1 MGMFGRGWEL
11 TKMSFRVIRKDK
23 ELLLL
28 PLISGIATI
37 ILWGTFVGSVWFF
50 QLFDSTGV
58 TLYATVALGFLFYL
72 LTNFIIL
79 FFNAAVVG
87 AAMIRLNGGDP
98 TVSDGIR
105 VASSRIKEIFL
116 WAIFA
121 ATVSLILK
129 AIAERGGVIGRIVAG
144 IAGMA
149 WSIATYFV
157 LPVLIYEGL
166 TPWKAVKRSV
176 AVLRGAWGEALI
188 GNMGTGLIF
197 FLLALVGLVP
207 IALGYYAVI
216 VVGFGGWMLLLAC
229 IFVAIAYWI
238 FIAVLSSAVE
248 GVLLAALYRYAVTGK
263 LAEDFAGS
271 VPPPV
276 HVVQGAYGMPPAPG
290 A

>member
-1 MGMFGRGWEL
+1 MGMFGRGWDL

-28 PLISGIATI
+28 PVISGLATI
-37 ILWGTFVGSVWFF
+37 FLWGTFVGAFWFF
-50 QLFDSTGV
+50 DLFADEGTG
-58 TLYATVALGFLFYL
+58 LYITVAAGFLVYL

-98 TVSDGIR
+98 TVRDGIR
-105 VASSRIKEIFL
+105 VAASRIKEIFL

-121 ATVSLILK
+121 ATVSLILR
-129 AIAERGGVIGRIVAG
+129 AIAEKGGVIGKIVAG

-149 WSIATYFV
+149 WSIATYFA
-157 LPVLIYEGL
+157 LPVIIYEGL

-188 GNMGTGLIF
+188 SNLGTGLIF

-207 IALGYYAVI
+207 LGLGFYSVFYL
-216 VVGFGGWMLLLAC
+216 GFGGWMLLLAC
-229 IFVAIAYWI
+229 IFIAIAYWI

-263 LAEDFAGS
+263 LAEDFEGS
-271 VPPPV
+271 VPPPM
-276 HVVQGAYGMPPAPG
+276 HVVSGAYGMPPAPG

>member
-1 MGMFGRGWEL
+1 MGMFGRGWDL
-11 TKMSFRVIRKDK
+11 TKLSFRVIRKDK
-23 ELLLL
+23 ELLVL
-28 PLISGIATI
+28 PLISGITTLV
-37 ILWGTFVGSVWFF
+37 LWGTFFGYVWFF
-50 QLFDSTGV
+50 NIFDSTGV
-58 TLYATVALGFLFYL
+58 TLYLTVALGFVFYL
-72 LTNFIIL
+72 LTNFIII

-105 VASSRIKEIFL
+105 VAASRIKEIL
-116 WAIFA
+116 MWALFA
-121 ATVSLILK
+121 ATVSLILR
-129 AIAERGGVIGRIVAG
+129 AIAEKGGIIGKIVSG

-157 LPVLIYEGL
+157 VPILIYEGL

-197 FLLALVGLVP
+197 FLLAIVGIVP
-207 IALGYYAVI
+207 LALGILSQSLIILVVCVFIAV
-216 VVGFGGWMLLLAC
+216 
-229 IFVAIAYWI
+229 AYWI

-248 GVLLAALYRYAVTGK
+248 SVLLAALYRYAVTGK

-271 VPPPV
+271 VPPPQN
-276 HVVQGAYGMPPAPG
+276 VVSGAYGMPPAPG

>member
-11 TKMSFRVIRKDK
+11 TKLSFRIIRKDK
-23 ELLLL
+23 ELLVL

-37 ILWGTFVGSVWFF
+37 ILWGTFFGYVWFF
-50 QLFDSTGV
+50 NMFESSGV
-58 TLYATVALGFLFYL
+58 ALYATVALGFVFYL
-72 LTNFIIL
+72 VTNFIII

-105 VASSRIKEIFL
+105 VAASRIKEIL
-116 WAIFA
+116 MWALFA
-121 ATVSLILK
+121 ATVSLILR
-129 AIAERGGVIGRIVAG
+129 AIAEKGGFVGKLVAG

-157 LPVLIYEGL
+157 VPVLIYEGL

-197 FLLALVGLVP
+197 FLLALIGLVP
-207 IALGYYAVI
+207 LALGILSHSLIILAV
-216 VVGFGGWMLLLAC
+216 C
-229 IFVAIAYWI
+229 IFVAVVYWI

-248 GVLLAALYRYAVTGK
+248 SVLLAALYRYAVTGK
-263 LAEDFAGS
+263 LAEDFTGA
-271 VPPPV
+271 VPPPQN
-276 HVVQGAYGMPPAPG
+276 VVSGAYGMPPAPG
-290 A
+290 I